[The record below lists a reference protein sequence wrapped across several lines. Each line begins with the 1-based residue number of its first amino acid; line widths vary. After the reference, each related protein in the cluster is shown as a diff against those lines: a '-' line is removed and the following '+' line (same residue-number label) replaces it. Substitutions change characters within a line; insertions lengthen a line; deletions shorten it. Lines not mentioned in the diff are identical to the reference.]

1 MILFVSTVYDR
12 SSLIG
17 ILEQGQDPKRT
28 TLRLDRDCA
37 DRIRPKLGQIDTEPD
52 PDRTRPTLKQAQI
65 GT

>member
-28 TLRLDRDCA
+28 TQTRSGLRG
-37 DRIRPKLGQIDTEPD
+37 PDTTKTG
-52 PDRTRPTLKQAQI
+52 PDRY
-65 GT
+65 